1 MLNLLKI
8 IKKYMHIQSL
18 LHKKE
23 YALLYA
29 KYINRLSIKQQAY
42 VICQLKLYD
51 LFLIDP
57 KWSHSIFFQLG
68 LVIRGH
74 YPNNDESVRR
84 LIACA
89 DFRQNRHLIIA
100 QLLAYS
106 PQIAKALCPNT
117 YRYHGLYLAL
127 LANLKDFVGLKEE
140 LTKLTSRIL
149 KNTPHYFLIKNFVE
163 KENSKK
169 LANINQFLR
178 FYKLENITTINK
190 KNPPNP
196 NNIVSHTVVS
206 DTKTYLNTPL
216 ITVLV
221 TTFNSQKSI
230 KNTLNSLLNQSY
242 PNIEIII
249 IDDNSQD
256 NTITILQEYKK
267 RHNNINIISLKDN
280 VGTYVA
286 KTIGLKYATGEFIT
300 CQDSDDWAHPQKFA
314 LQVAPLLKNKELM
327 VTFSKWIRLDSA
339 GNPYARAIYPF
350 MRFNPSS
357 ALFRKKEVC
366 EKTILWDWV
375 RIGADSELNARLK
388 LIFGPKGYYT
398 VNKPLTLG
406 AHRKNSLMTDQ
417 KTGYING
424 LSVQR
429 EKYWKAWNI
438 WHISQLKLGRP
449 PILPS
454 YPKRE
459 FYQHEQHPIAD
470 VTSYVIIQSKRDYY
484 ETN

>member
-1 MLNLLKI
+1 MLSLFKI
-8 IKKYMHIQSL
+8 IKKYVHIQSL

-29 KYINRLSIKQQAY
+29 KYINLLSINQQAY

-57 KWSHSIFFQLG
+57 KWSHSVFFQLG
-68 LVIRGH
+68 LIIRGH
-74 YPNNDESVRR
+74 YPHNDESVRR

-89 DFRQNRHLIIA
+89 DFRKNRQLIIA

-140 LTKLTSRIL
+140 LTKSTSFIL

-169 LANINQFLR
+169 LENINQFLS

-190 KNPPNP
+190 KNPPNT
-196 NNIVSHTVVS
+196 NNIVSHTAVS
-206 DTKTYLNTPL
+206 DTKTYLYTPL

-230 KNTLNSLLNQSY
+230 KNTLNSLFNQSY
-242 PNIEIII
+242 PNIEIIV
-249 IDDNSQD
+249 IDDHSQD
-256 NTITILQEYKK
+256 NTMSILQAYTKQYK
-267 RHNNINIISLKDN
+267 NIKIISLKEN

-286 KTIGLKYATGEFIT
+286 KNIGLKYASGEFIT
-300 CQDSDDWAHPQKFA
+300 CQDSDDWAHPQKLA
-314 LQVAPLLKNKELM
+314 LQVAPLLQHKELI
-327 VTFSKWIRLDSA
+327 VTFSKWVRLDPI
-339 GNPYARAIYPF
+339 GNPYARTIYPL
-350 MRFNPSS
+350 MRLNPSS

-366 EKTILWDWV
+366 EKTALWDWV
-375 RIGADSELNARLK
+375 RIGADSEFNARLK
-388 LIFGPKGYYT
+388 LIFGHKGYYT
-398 VNKPLTLG
+398 VNKPLTFG
-406 AHRKNSLMTDQ
+406 AHRENSLMTAQ
-417 KTGYING
+417 STGYVNG
-424 LSVQR
+424 VSLPR
-429 EKYWKAWNI
+429 EAYWKAWNI
-438 WHISQLKLGRP
+438 WHISQLQRGHTPL
-449 PILPS
+449 LS
-454 YPKRE
+454 SSPKRE
-459 FYQHEQHPIAD
+459 FFQYDQHPIMD
-470 VTSYVIIQSKRDYY
+470 VISYTII
-484 ETN
+484 N